1 MRIKARVP
9 LGGFVLDVD
18 IALSS
23 QIAAIFGPSGAG
35 KTSLLEAIAGLREIE
50 SGDIEIGERTLF
62 SSARSIDLPP
72 RERAIGYVPQEPALF
87 PHLSVRENLLFGA
100 RSSATRDGAV
110 KLGFDQV
117 VALLQIGQLLDRR
130 IDGISGGEA
139 QRVAL
144 GRALLS
150 RPRLLLL
157 DEPLA
162 SLDIGLKERILPY
175 LKRVRDELRIPM
187 IYVTHDP
194 VEVLSLADCVV
205 MLREGRVVAQGVPQ
219 EVFTSRTV
227 LAQLGR
233 DQLENVFEVTLINS
247 SREDGRSLV
256 RLEPGIQLFI
266 PYTPGPPESTLQI
279 GIRADDVLIAVHEPQ
294 GLSAGN
300 IIKGVIGRIEWI
312 EGQVVLR
319 IAAGVD
325 FYVRLTPPA
334 ARRLGLSVGL
344 SVFLIIKTR
353 SCIIL

>member
-1 MRIKARVP
+1 MRIKARVF
-9 LGGFVLDVD
+9 LSGFVLDVD

-23 QIAAIFGPSGAG
+23 QIAAVFGPSGAG
-35 KTSLLEAIAGLREIE
+35 KTSLLEAIAGLRKIE
-50 SGDIEIGERTLF
+50 SGDIEIGGRTLF
-62 SSARSIDLPP
+62 SSAGNIDLPP
-72 RERAIGYVPQEPALF
+72 RERAVGYVPQEPALF

-100 RSSATRDGAV
+100 RSSASRDGEV
-110 KLGFDQV
+110 KIGLEQV
-117 VALLQIGQLLDRR
+117 VALLQIGQLLDRPV
-130 IDGISGGEA
+130 DGISGGEA

-194 VEVLSLADCVV
+194 VEVLSLADCVI

-219 EVFTSRTV
+219 EVFTSRAV
-227 LAQLGR
+227 LSQLDR
-233 DQLENVFEVTLINS
+233 DQLENVFDGILINS
-247 SREDGRSLV
+247 SSEDGRSLV
-256 RLEPGIQLFI
+256 RLEEGVQLFI
-266 PYTPGPPESTLQI
+266 PYTSGAAGSALQV
-279 GIRADDVLIAVHEPQ
+279 GIRADDILLAVQKPE

-300 IIKGVIGRIEWI
+300 IIQGVIRHIEWV

-319 IAAGVD
+319 VEAGAD

-334 ARRLGLSVGL
+334 ARRLGLNIGMA
-344 SVFLIIKTR
+344 VFLVIKTR
-353 SCIIL
+353 SCIVL